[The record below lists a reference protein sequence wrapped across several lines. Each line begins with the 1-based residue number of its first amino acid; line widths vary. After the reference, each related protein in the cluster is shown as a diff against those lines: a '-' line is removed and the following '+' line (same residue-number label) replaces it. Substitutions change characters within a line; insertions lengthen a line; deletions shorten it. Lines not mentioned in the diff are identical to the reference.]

1 MSYTD
6 EHWMDIAIREAEK
19 SRGLCSPNPFVGAA
33 IVKDDKLI
41 ATGRTRAYGS
51 DHAEVD
57 AINKAGKS
65 CQGATIYVTL
75 EPCCHFGKTP
85 PCTKAII
92 KAGLIRVVAGICDPN
107 PPVAGKGFEELRKA
121 GIQLSTGVRADKIS
135 EQNEAFLCNVQKQRP
150 FIIWKAA
157 LSLDGK
163 YAAEDGSSKWISN
176 ELSRRMVHRLRAGV
190 DAVLSGI
197 QSVKKDDAML
207 NVRGVRYHKQP
218 LRILLDPYLELEP
231 NSRFAQSAKDFPS
244 LVLYRIDQHSK
255 APILSE
261 LGIELQAIDGHDD
274 VLDLLEIIQV
284 LNQRRVSSLLLESGN
299 RLSESFWQARLID
312 KCMVFYGNKI
322 LGSSKAAL
330 NGLGIPNIADAI
342 ALQRIQIKKLKDNV
356 LISGYPVFDQ
366 LAIPPNDSRCLH

>member
-1 MSYTD
+1 
-6 EHWMDIAIREAEK
+6 
-19 SRGLCSPNPFVGAA
+19 
-33 IVKDDKLI
+33 
-41 ATGRTRAYGS
+41 
-51 DHAEVD
+51 
-57 AINKAGKS
+57 
-65 CQGATIYVTL
+65 
-75 EPCCHFGKTP
+75 
-85 PCTKAII
+85 
-92 KAGLIRVVAGICDPN
+92 LIRVVAGICDPN

-244 LVLYRIDQHSK
+244 LILYRIDQHSK

-312 KCMVFYGNKI
+312 KCMIFYGNKI

-342 ALQRIQIKKLKDNV
+342 ALQHIQIKKLKDNM